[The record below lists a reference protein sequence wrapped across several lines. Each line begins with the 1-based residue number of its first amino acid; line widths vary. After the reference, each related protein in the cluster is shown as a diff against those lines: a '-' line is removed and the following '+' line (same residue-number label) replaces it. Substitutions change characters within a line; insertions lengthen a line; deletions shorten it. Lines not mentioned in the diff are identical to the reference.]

1 MKITESHY
9 TPAST
14 KWAASVDAVKR
25 SSTEKLA
32 YSDLQR
38 LQAERMKIGLEMV
51 YANDVYINYR
61 KKFIAI
67 KVDHPSIKDLRN
79 LRLLEQQYAGD
90 GVVKCVS
97 PQGVIYRIPRV

>member
-61 KKFIAI
+61 KKFISVKIDQPA
-67 KVDHPSIKDLRN
+67 VKDLKN
-79 LRLLEQQYAGD
+79 LRALEKQYEEAGIE
-90 GVVKCVS
+90 KLIS
-97 PQGVIYRIPRV
+97 PQGVIYRIPKL

>member
-1 MKITESHY
+1 MKETETEYVAS
-9 TPAST
+9 ST
-14 KWAASVDAVKR
+14 KWAASADASKR
-25 SSTEKLA
+25 SSYESFS
-32 YSDLQR
+32 YSDTQK

-67 KVDHPSIKDLRN
+67 KVDHPSVKDLRN
-79 LRLLEQQYAGD
+79 LRLLEKQYEGD